1 MPINREV
8 SNNLIDRCDDAR
20 RRRVVF
26 RRSDAVVFFS
36 RSAFRVVLRSKRC
49 FGRFPADRSSLAT
62 PFSSAAAQILR
73 QRKLEVDRR
82 TLLVDAP
89 LATFG
94 DHDVPLWVDAS
105 VAPTQRT
112 LTVRVEPKR

>member
-1 MPINREV
+1 
-8 SNNLIDRCDDAR
+8 
-20 RRRVVF
+20 
-26 RRSDAVVFFS
+26 
-36 RSAFRVVLRSKRC
+36 
-49 FGRFPADRSSLAT
+49 
-62 PFSSAAAQILR
+62 LR

-94 DHDVPLWVDAS
+94 DHSVPLWVDSS

>member
-1 MPINREV
+1 MQSKGRLGERIQ
-8 SNNLIDRCDDAR
+8 A
-20 RRRVVF
+20 
-26 RRSDAVVFFS
+26 A
-36 RSAFRVVLRSKRC
+36 SA
-49 FGRFPADRSSLAT
+49 SSS
-62 PFSSAAAQILR
+62 SSASLLFDSLIVTSKSPGCNASPIATETPLTTPSTDAAQILR

-105 VAPTQRT
+105 LEPKQRT